1 MRANNVTDNIIK
13 ASDGTGD
20 EYCSLDCLFC
30 VLRVDHVRAGPGLK
44 FSAIPPCP
52 MGRVL
57 QGVTPLP
64 GDTVPEARQA
74 PVCDPSSRG
83 GCSLVPVA
91 GLFGV
96 NKNSDPKAAVR
107 SGCLYGKNNKNH
119 INTP

>member
-74 PVCDPSSRG
+74 LSAIRHHGEGAASSRWRVY
-83 GCSLVPVA
+83 LA
-91 GLFGV
+91 
-96 NKNSDPKAAVR
+96 
-107 SGCLYGKNNKNH
+107 
-119 INTP
+119 